1 MSRLWLNPRHPT
13 MNKLLGWGGL
23 GTLVAGLLTFGIIW
37 NTSAKIPH
45 GFYQPSA
52 FVKLEASN
60 GSGSGV
66 HIGDGFIVTAAHVV
80 SQSKTMLIK
89 GDDGRVIDREG
100 VVLWTNTAYDIA
112 LIRVDHP
119 RLKSAHL
126 SCAPNFTGQ
135 GVRAYGSP
143 MDVDFVYT
151 SGTVVG
157 AARANGP
164 WASVLRV
171 DGTLVYGQSGGGV
184 VDDNGNVVGITV
196 GLMPTQYGIAAF
208 GFVVPA
214 RAVCDLL
221 ARA

>member
-1 MSRLWLNPRHPT
+1 

-23 GTLVAGLLTFGIIW
+23 GALVAGLLTFGIIW
-37 NTSAKIPH
+37 NASSKVPH
-45 GFYQPSA
+45 GFYEPSA
-52 FVKLEASN
+52 YVKLEAGN
-60 GSGSGV
+60 TSGSAV
-66 HIGDGFIVTAAHVV
+66 HIGDGFLVTAAHVV
-80 SQSKTMLIK
+80 GQNKSMLVK

-100 VVLWTNTAYDIA
+100 VVLWANREYDIA

-119 RLKSAHL
+119 KLKSAHL

-135 GVRAYGSP
+135 GVRAFGSP

-157 AARANGP
+157 AARPMGP
-164 WASVLRV
+164 WASVLPV
-171 DGTLVYGQSGGGV
+171 DGTVIYGQSGGGV
-184 VDDNGNVVGITV
+184 VDANGNVVGIAV

-208 GFVVPA
+208 GFVVPSQ
-214 RAVCDLL
+214 AVCDLL